1 MGPASIFIQYDY
13 LRFYILDGNCTTLN
27 DFVLSAL
34 KLDIPLRL
42 QNDEKGQNLTKK
54 KTTKNELIFDEDGDL
69 IVDRKDVQ
77 ENVELVITLEH
88 QLSTNLANVGNQMW
102 RGSFYL
108 SDYLFHLREKELKE
122 DVDQKNRGVWLE
134 LGAGTGM
141 VSIIA
146 SMMNRD
152 SEESLIYATDLPE
165 IVPLIKR
172 NIERN
177 GAPKSVSVIPFD
189 LIANDIPQCISERD
203 LELILAADI
212 IYDNSLTKGIVGTIY
227 ALILKQL
234 DRHHIHSDKKSKKL
248 LTCYFSVEKRYNFT
262 IDNMEVAAPAYDY
275 FIKCLDDLSAKT
287 ETFGRRLKVSYTFI
301 DTNFEQR
308 FCYERCKDVVIIRI
322 DAVTST

>member
-1 MGPASIFIQYDY
+1 M
-13 LRFYILDGNCTTLN
+13 
-27 DFVLSAL
+27 LSAL
-34 KLDIPLRL
+34 KLDVPFRL
-42 QNDEKGQNLTKK
+42 QNDKNGQNPTKK
-54 KTTKNELIFDEDGDL
+54 KSTKNELLFDEDGDI
-69 IVDRKDVQ
+69 IVDRKDVK
-77 ENVELVITLEH
+77 ENVELIITLEH
-88 QLSTNLANVGNQMW
+88 QLTTNLANVGNQMW

-108 SDYLFHLREKELKE
+108 SDYLFHMREKELE
-122 DVDQKNRGVWLE
+122 QDVDQQNRGVWLE

-146 SMMNRD
+146 SMMHLD

-165 IVPLIKR
+165 IVPLTKR

-177 GAPKSVSVIPFD
+177 GALKSVSVIPFD
-189 LIANDIPQCISERD
+189 LIANDIPQCISECY

-212 IYDNSLTKGIVGTIY
+212 IYDNSLTKGIVCTIY

-234 DRHHIHSDKKSKKL
+234 NYHHIHSDKKSKKL

-262 IDNMEVAAPAYDY
+262 IDSMEIAAPAYDY

-287 ETFGRRLKVSYTFI
+287 ETVDRRLKVSYTLI